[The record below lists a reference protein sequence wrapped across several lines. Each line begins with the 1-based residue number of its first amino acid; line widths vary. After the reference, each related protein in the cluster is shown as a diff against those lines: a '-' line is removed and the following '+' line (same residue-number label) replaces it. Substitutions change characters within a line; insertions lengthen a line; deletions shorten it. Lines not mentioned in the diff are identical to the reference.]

1 MKPFTLAGIGE
12 ALFDLLPDREVL
24 GGAPLNVVVH
34 AQQLAVPLGG
44 RAVMVSRV
52 GADERGQRLRGE
64 LAARGLEAIYIQTD
78 SDRPTGTV
86 RVTLDQGEPSYD
98 IVRDVAWDRLEFT
111 PELSALATTCDA
123 VCFGTLG
130 QREEPARQTIDRFLQ
145 SATRAIKLFDVNL
158 RQHYYD
164 AAMLR
169 RSFELATYAKMNQA
183 ELPVIAETLDLKRT
197 GEADN
202 VEALRKEFKLGAV
215 ILTRGARGI
224 SLFADDGQME
234 APPMRYPAAPNADH
248 VGAGDACSA
257 ALLVGMV
264 RDWSPMETLL
274 LANRMGAYVASV
286 PGATPAL
293 PPEILAM
300 ARE

>member
-1 MKPFTLAGIGE
+1 MKPFTLVGIGE

-52 GADERGQRLRGE
+52 GADERGQRLRSE
-64 LAARGLEAIYIQTD
+64 LAARGLEATYLQTD
-78 SDRPTGTV
+78 PDRPTGTV

-111 PELSALATTCDA
+111 PELSTLATACVA

-130 QREEPARQTIDRFLQ
+130 QREERARQTIGRFLE

-164 AAMLR
+164 AALLR
-169 RSFELATYAKMNQA
+169 RSFELASFAKMNQA
-183 ELPVIAETLDLKRT
+183 ELPVVAETLGFHRT

-202 VEALRKEFKLGAV
+202 VEALRKEFKLGGV

-224 SLFADDGQME
+224 TLFADDGQME
-234 APPMRYPAAPNADH
+234 APVMRYPAAPNADH

-264 RDWSPMETLL
+264 RDWSPMETLV

-293 PPEILAM
+293 PPD
-300 ARE
+300 